1 MTLTAEQCDALA
13 AKARNCRDNAN
24 AEMIISEVYREE
36 YMRGISGHP
45 DACKATHDRSMEL
58 YDFVIGGQNRAK
70 NFVLDAELFDAAATM
85 GRAALPKSAEVR
97 HDG

>member
-1 MTLTAEQCDALA
+1 MLTPEQTAELE

-24 AEMIISEVYREE
+24 AEMIVSEVYRDE

-45 DACKATHDRSMEL
+45 EASKATHDRSMEL

-70 NFVLDAELFDAAATM
+70 NFVRDAELFEAAAAM
-85 GRAALPKSAEVR
+85 GRASLALSSKEAT
-97 HDG
+97 